1 MTFNFLEACKNEAA
15 QMRKEVCEKYV
26 MRRNLKGLNGVLLC
40 YCMKIHLTY
49 ELLFFFFHFIES
61 DQLFSVLIHLLIKM
75 SINRICGVLFHVLS
89 DSRAKRCFICWIL
102 TKTSQKS

>member
-1 MTFNFLEACKNEAA
+1 MTFNSLEACKNEAA
-15 QMRKEVCEKYV
+15 QMWKEVCEKYV
-26 MRRNLKGLNGVLLC
+26 MRRNIKGLIGVLLC

-49 ELLFFFFHFIES
+49 ELLFFFHFIES

-75 SINRICGVLFHVLS
+75 SINRICGVSFHVLS
-89 DSRAKRCFICWIL
+89 DSCAKRCFICWII

>member
-15 QMRKEVCEKYV
+15 QMWKEVCEKYV
-26 MRRNLKGLNGVLLC
+26 MRRNIKGLNGVLLC

-49 ELLFFFFHFIES
+49 EFFFFFFI
-61 DQLFSVLIHLLIKM
+61 LLNRINFFSVLIHLLIKM
-75 SINRICGVLFHVLS
+75 SINRICAVLFHVLS
-89 DSRAKRCFICWIL
+89 DSRAKRCFICWII

>member
-1 MTFNFLEACKNEAA
+1 MSC
-15 QMRKEVCEKYV
+15 C
-26 MRRNLKGLNGVLLC
+26 
-40 YCMKIHLTY
+40 
-49 ELLFFFFHFIES
+49 FFFHFIES

-102 TKTSQKS
+102 TKTSQKSWINCRENLQQSYTCLCHCHH